1 MVVNPKSNL
10 QHGEVF
16 LVDCPQLPSYL
27 QTVTSNR
34 NQSTRYAVV
43 TIDQL
48 EMVLGYHSSKK
59 LTQSDQWYQHDVLEI
74 YNLIKTYLYLQMH
87 VYWTPN

>member
-1 MVVNPKSNL
+1 MYLLNFNNKEHFALMVVNPKSNL

-48 EMVLGYHSSKK
+48 EMVLGYHSSK
-59 LTQSDQWYQHDVLEI
+59 
-74 YNLIKTYLYLQMH
+74 N
-87 VYWTPN
+87 